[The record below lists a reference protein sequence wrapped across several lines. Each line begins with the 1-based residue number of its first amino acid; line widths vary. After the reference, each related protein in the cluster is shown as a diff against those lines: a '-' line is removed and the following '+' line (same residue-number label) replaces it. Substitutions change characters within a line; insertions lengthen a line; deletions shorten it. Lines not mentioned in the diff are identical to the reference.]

1 MNGRRLHRGSTLL
14 LSVAM
19 VAIGLAVV
27 VESLADS
34 AGALAARLLIGILL
48 TAAGVGRIYIEVRRG
63 REQ

>member
-1 MNGRRLHRGSTLL
+1 MNGRGLHRGSTLL

-27 VESLADS
+27 VQSLAES
-34 AGALAARLLIGILL
+34 TGALAARLLIGILL

-63 REQ
+63 RER

>member
-1 MNGRRLHRGSTLL
+1 MNGRGLHRGSTLL

-27 VESLADS
+27 VQSLAES
-34 AGALAARLLIGILL
+34 ASALAARLLIGILL

-63 REQ
+63 RER